1 MYAPL
6 LKKLKIIQRSR
17 VIMNERKTYYSFN
30 DIPFS
35 SKDAYDSS
43 TQPSGIKFSKQEIVH
58 ILIAMAVLT
67 IAFSFSFVTY
77 PPFSHFNEVLTYL
90 PLSFIAIATAFF
102 CHEMAHKYVGQK
114 FGYWSEFR
122 MYPQGLL
129 LALLLGIFTGFVF
142 AAPGAVQIFGNPNKD
157 EMGKISIAGPS
168 MNLILG
174 LIFFGI
180 WLLSDGIIHSISYYV
195 SYINV
200 FLALFNLIPFGPL
213 DGLKIFRWKKGVWGL
228 LIGLDIVLL
237 LILLGLFF

>member
-1 MYAPL
+1 MNDR
-6 LKKLKIIQRSR
+6 KI
-17 VIMNERKTYYSFN
+17 YYTFN

-35 SKDAYDSS
+35 SKDSYDSS
-43 TQPSGIKFSKQEIVH
+43 TQPSGIKFSKKEIVH
-58 ILIAMAVLT
+58 ILIAMTVLT
-67 IAFSFSFVTY
+67 IAFSFVFVTY
-77 PPFSHFNEVLTYL
+77 PTFSHLDEFITYL

-129 LALLLGIFTGFVF
+129 LALFLGIFAGIVF

-157 EMGKISIAGPS
+157 EMGKISMAGPS
-168 MNLILG
+168 TNLLLG

-180 WLLSDGIIHSISYYV
+180 WFLSDGIISSISYYV

-200 FLALFNLIPFGPL
+200 FLGLFNLIPFGPL
-213 DGLKIFRWKKGVWGL
+213 DGLKIFRWKKEIWGL
-228 LIGLDIVLL
+228 LIGFDIILL
-237 LILLGLFF
+237 LILWGFIV

>member
-1 MYAPL
+1 MYAHV
-6 LKKLKIIQRSR
+6 LKKLKIIPSSR
-17 VIMNERKTYYSFN
+17 VIMNERKTYYSFH

-35 SKDAYDSS
+35 NKDTYDSS
-43 TQPSGIKFSKQEIVH
+43 IQPSGIKFSKQEIVH

-67 IAFSFSFVTY
+67 IAFSFAFVPY
-77 PPFSHFNEVLTYL
+77 PSLSHFAEVITYL

-129 LALLLGIFTGFVF
+129 FALFLGIFAGIVF
-142 AAPGAVQIFGNPNKD
+142 AAPGAVQIFGKPNRD
-157 EMGKISIAGPS
+157 EMGKISMAGPS

-180 WLLSDGIIHSISYYV
+180 WALSNGVISTISYYV

-200 FLALFNLIPFGPL
+200 FLALFNLLPFGPL
-213 DGLKIFRWKKGVWGL
+213 DGLKIFRWKKEVWGL
-228 LIGLDIVLL
+228 LIGLNIVLL
-237 LILLGLFF
+237 LILWGLFL

>member
-1 MYAPL
+1 
-6 LKKLKIIQRSR
+6 
-17 VIMNERKTYYSFN
+17 MNERKTYYSFH
-30 DIPFS
+30 DVPFS

-43 TQPSGIKFSKQEIVH
+43 IQPSGIKFSKQEIVH

-67 IAFSFSFVTY
+67 IAFSFAFVPY
-77 PPFSHFNEVLTYL
+77 PPLSHFDEVITYL
-90 PLSFIAIATAFF
+90 PLSFVAIATAFF

-129 LALLLGIFTGFVF
+129 FALFLGIVAGIVF
-142 AAPGAVQIFGNPNKD
+142 AAPGAVQIFGKPNRD
-157 EMGKISIAGPS
+157 EMGKISMAGPS

-180 WLLSDGIIHSISYYV
+180 WVLSNGVISTISYYV

-200 FLALFNLIPFGPL
+200 FLALFNLIPFGPF
-213 DGLKIFRWKKGVWGL
+213 DGLKIFRWKKEVWGL

-237 LILLGLFF
+237 LILWGLFL